1 MKNQKYGF
9 FTAVTMITGIVIGSG
24 IFFKSDNILEY
35 TNGNVTLGIL
45 VFVIAAF
52 AIIFGSLT
60 ISQLARRTD
69 KPGGLIT
76 YVEEFN

>member
-1 MKNQKYGF
+1 MQKEKYGF

-45 VFVIAAF
+45 VFDGQAGWSDYLCRGIC
-52 AIIFGSLT
+52 
-60 ISQLARRTD
+60 RD
-69 KPGGLIT
+69 
-76 YVEEFN
+76 